1 MWGFEVLKATP
12 DSSDTRR
19 SEIHSHREL
28 RHLSP
33 AVFRKNCSR
42 LSDDQSAFL
51 TLQMKR
57 AIKLILFLGALAA
70 LGPSKI
76 FCEELPEAYKVAV
89 HRLSLPNKIDC
100 DKPTELHHTKGF
112 QYKAE
117 PQDDPVFSFSS
128 TISIQNDEL
137 WAEFP
142 LGYDLAVVRQGKNLI
157 STNPAQKAAG
167 KKHHIATL
175 GKPIGE
181 SAQVDVRYIISI
193 ASLEKALKKQE
204 SHAASDL
211 SSSDPASGGKN
222 LMSVQ
227 PSDRWSSVPS
237 PKKGTFLKV
246 QSQMLTKIPIGD
258 TMTTDDPRKSAKTP
272 IPIKLDDKAFYR
284 KKFRK
289 DRRPSRSS
297 GPLDINAKS
306 SSFRQGNVQ
315 RGNNIA
321 ATLPRPDSS
330 MKQRILREGGSGS
343 QSAKDPLSLA
353 EFTKPPSDLPVHDV
367 PKAEN
372 TSKSTSGLSKISTQL
387 LNEAGAGADRDM
399 ISSKFPKRKSNISL
413 SSHTL
418 QLLQRLK
425 ENLPFKPQRFNT
437 MGKKERVSEANV
449 SEHGKL
455 ESQQDQGPIL
465 HAVPENLDAE
475 RSTLWLGSKNTKLE
489 IGKGCEKDR
498 DSNLDESEFITIE
511 LKDPLVPNLP
521 TMPERQDSNGKPRP
535 LDGKKMEVFLN
546 KGIKQDLGHGTE
558 VNEHSLTNQKLSA
571 NSRSVAGLNPK
582 SRIQHQD
589 FHPENPSQGPRT
601 AQPDSPSKELTK
613 IEASG
618 PIDTKKIKD
627 EYERTI
633 NQIHD
638 SHNAPIAHDKSQMTS
653 PKSILSKALEIYKQM
668 DTGDDQEA
676 IRILIEDYGFLE
688 YHNRAS
694 LFLNIKNPEVRFK
707 WLKQEA
713 NSKKMELDSKRIVKG
728 KGVLDSV

>member
-1 MWGFEVLKATP
+1 
-12 DSSDTRR
+12 
-19 SEIHSHREL
+19 
-28 RHLSP
+28 
-33 AVFRKNCSR
+33 
-42 LSDDQSAFL
+42 
-51 TLQMKR
+51 MKR

-222 LMSVQ
+222 L
-227 PSDRWSSVPS
+227 
-237 PKKGTFLKV
+237 
-246 QSQMLTKIPIGD
+246 I
-258 TMTTDDPRKSAKTP
+258 KSAKTP

-571 NSRSVAGLNPK
+571 NSKSVAGLDPK
-582 SRIQHQD
+582 SIIQHQD
-589 FHPENPSQGPRT
+589 FHPENPSQHPQT

-676 IRILIEDYGFLE
+676 IRILIEDYGFLT

-694 LFLNIKNPEVRFK
+694 LFLNIKDPEVRFK

>member
-1 MWGFEVLKATP
+1 MCK
-12 DSSDTRR
+12 
-19 SEIHSHREL
+19 
-28 RHLSP
+28 
-33 AVFRKNCSR
+33 
-42 LSDDQSAFL
+42 
-51 TLQMKR
+51 MKR
-57 AIKLILFLGALAA
+57 AIKLISFLGALAA

-117 PQDDPVFSFSS
+117 PQDDRVCTFSS

-157 STNPAQKAAG
+157 STKPAQKAAG

-204 SHAASDL
+204 SHAATDL

-227 PSDRWSSVPS
+227 PSDRWSSVLS

-399 ISSKFPKRKSNISL
+399 ISSKFP
-413 SSHTL
+413 
-418 QLLQRLK
+418 
-425 ENLPFKPQRFNT
+425 
-437 MGKKERVSEANV
+437 

-498 DSNLDESEFITIE
+498 DSNLDE
-511 LKDPLVPNLP
+511 V
-521 TMPERQDSNGKPRP
+521 
-535 LDGKKMEVFLN
+535 N
-546 KGIKQDLGHGTE
+546 K
-558 VNEHSLTNQKLSA
+558 
-571 NSRSVAGLNPK
+571 NS
-582 SRIQHQD
+582 
-589 FHPENPSQGPRT
+589 T
-601 AQPDSPSKELTK
+601 
-613 IEASG
+613 
-618 PIDTKKIKD
+618 
-627 EYERTI
+627 
-633 NQIHD
+633 
-638 SHNAPIAHDKSQMTS
+638 
-653 PKSILSKALEIYKQM
+653 SILPLFY
-668 DTGDDQEA
+668 
-676 IRILIEDYGFLE
+676 
-688 YHNRAS
+688 AS
-694 LFLNIKNPEVRFK
+694 
-707 WLKQEA
+707 
-713 NSKKMELDSKRIVKG
+713 S
-728 KGVLDSV
+728 